1 MRYGIRPHRT
11 WYSGAS
17 VSKPSPIFW
26 AINRFRRPRS
36 TRNWICRPW
45 PPSRCRGQE
54 VQHDDLSACPFDG
67 TVSGGARSLGLF
79 DSGRAA
85 TIARVPRVSRSAAE
99 SRSAARACRLRV
111 GVWRSG
117 SPCGD
122 ESSRSVAGRAGV
134 SDVCQ
139 GQSARDRRTRGRTP
153 GYPSPSPYL
162 FSPADL
168 RRLLE
173 AARHLSSRSAWAATT
188 YPTLLGLLAS
198 CGLRVGE
205 ALRLQL
211 HDVALETTL
220 PHLQI
225 RHTKFRKTRLVA
237 LHPTTVEHLRH
248 YADLRQRFGKARG
261 ATSFFVSD
269 RGSPLSYDLVQAIFH
284 RLVQELA
291 LKPTA
296 GQRRPTLHS
305 LRHTFTVQRLLLWAR
320 QGLAVQ
326 DWVPHL
332 AVYLGHRRPEDS
344 YWYLTATPELLETAA
359 VAFEQYVEI
368 GGGQ

>member
-1 MRYGIRPHRT
+1 M
-11 WYSGAS
+11 
-17 VSKPSPIFW
+17 
-26 AINRFRRPRS
+26 
-36 TRNWICRPW
+36 
-45 PPSRCRGQE
+45 
-54 VQHDDLSACPFDG
+54 
-67 TVSGGARSLGLF
+67 
-79 DSGRAA
+79 
-85 TIARVPRVSRSAAE
+85 
-99 SRSAARACRLRV
+99 
-111 GVWRSG
+111 
-117 SPCGD
+117 
-122 ESSRSVAGRAGV
+122 
-134 SDVCQ
+134 
-139 GQSARDRRTRGRTP
+139 
-153 GYPSPSPYL
+153 
-162 FSPADL
+162 
-168 RRLLE
+168 LE